1 MKVLIITG
9 GTSSERLISQ
19 MSAKQVKK
27 GLEEMGHQIKLFD
40 LKKGYP
46 ALKKISKDFD
56 VIFPVIH
63 GEEGEGGDLQK
74 FLQSLG
80 KPFVGGD
87 WKGYKTG
94 WYKIPFK
101 IWCDKNE
108 SRSSSNKILTS
119 PWKEIKNFEDVRN
132 FDLPAVLKSSN
143 GGSSREVVILKIEKD
158 YQNPLLKK
166 LLKSN
171 DEHSSSATQSKLLIE
186 KFLPG
191 VEITVAILNDKALPV
206 LEIVP
211 PEGGW
216 FDYKNKYWGK
226 VKEIPFAPSV
236 PSSVQKKAQ
245 EIALKIHKNLNL
257 GQFSRAD
264 FIVSEGKAYV
274 LEVNTIPGLTATS
287 LFPKAAQ
294 AAGIS
299 FPKLLDKIIKLAL
312 RMQ

>member
-1 MKVLIITG
+1 MKILVVTG
-9 GTSSERLISQ
+9 GTSSERRISL
-19 MSAKQVKK
+19 MSAGQVKK
-27 GLEEMGHQIKLFD
+27 GLEESGYQVKLFD
-40 LKKGYP
+40 LKKGYSI
-46 ALKKISKDFD
+46 LKKISKDFD

-74 FLQSLG
+74 FLSSLK

-87 WKGYKTG
+87 WKGYKKG

-101 IWCDKNE
+101 RFCDENE
-108 SRSSSNKILTS
+108 ILTS
-119 PWKEIKNFEDVRN
+119 FWKEVKDIKDIKDFG
-132 FDLPAVLKSSN
+132 LPSVLKSSN
-143 GGSSREVVILKIEKD
+143 GGSSREVVILKTEKD
-158 YQNPLLKK
+158 FQNPLLKK
-166 LLKSN
+166 LLKLK
-171 DEHSSSATQSKLLIE
+171 DKLLIE

-191 VEITVAILNDKALPV
+191 VEITVAILNDTALPV

-211 PEGGW
+211 PDGAW

-236 PSSVQKKAQ
+236 SKEIQKKAQ
-245 EIALKIHKNLNL
+245 EIALKIHNSLNL
-257 GQFSRAD
+257 GQFSRTD
-264 FIVSEGKAYV
+264 FIVSEEKIYV

-294 AAGIS
+294 ATGIT

-312 RMQ
+312 RLHG